1 MTLAVLAPPE
11 TAEAEVA
18 LRESVPDSWNAE
30 IVNRAAPAAW
40 AAVGVTVQQ
49 QLGDPADCWRLR
61 AGRYVGVAEL
71 GSPSA
76 PVKVRIDPKID
87 ADLFLLAD
95 WAYGHV
101 RSAADIDA
109 LPAHIDVLRRE
120 PAACLL
126 GWYLDALEAFV
137 VRWIRRDLQLQRDV
151 LVGRVRGRILM
162 PEYVTRHVAAGS
174 PHHVPCQF
182 LEASLNTPANRI
194 LRRALHETARV
205 IPTLAIPDARRYLHA
220 TVERIEP
227 FLAAVTNQPVA
238 PGDFK
243 RVRLGPAQRHYE
255 PILRKSQAVLAGL
268 FFSQQFGE
276 HAQRAFLWDAA
287 ILFQEALRGILKAWN
302 GGPRLDPGHGSATL
316 MDGDDRRLQSSKVD
330 PDYVLRGD
338 HGTFVLDAKWK
349 NVVIAREI
357 LGSDDNGLEIPVAGT
372 RIKISRSDVYQAVS
386 YSRHDNY
393 RPCETGLVF
402 PVVLGVGEHLPG
414 PLRVTGFG
422 RPVWVLFV
430 DVGTKAHAH
439 FPAFFHSIDAC
450 WTHTE

>member
-1 MTLAVLAPPE
+1 MTLTGVALPE
-11 TAEAEVA
+11 TAAKEVV
-18 LRESVPDSWNAE
+18 LRESVPASWSAE
-30 IVNRAAPAAW
+30 IVHRAAPADW

-49 QLGDPADCWRLR
+49 QLGDPAGSWRLR

-101 RSAADIDA
+101 RSAADADA

-126 GWYLDALEAFV
+126 GWYLGALEAFV
-137 VRWIRRDLQLQRDV
+137 VRWLRRDFQLQRDV
-151 LVGRVRGRILM
+151 LVGRVRGHILM
-162 PEYVTRHVAAGS
+162 PEYVTRHVATGK
-174 PHHVPCQF
+174 PHHVPCQY
-182 LEASLNTPANRI
+182 LEASLNTLANRI

-205 IPTLAIPDARRYLHA
+205 ISTLAIPDARRYLHA

-238 PGDFK
+238 PGDFR
-243 RVRLGPAQRHYE
+243 RVRLGRAQRHYE

-268 FFSQQFGE
+268 FFSQRFGE

-287 ILFQEALRGILKAWN
+287 ILFQEALRGILRTWD
-302 GGPRLDPGHGSATL
+302 GGPRLDAGHGSASL
-316 MDGDDRRLQSSKVD
+316 IDADDRHLQSSKVD
-330 PDYVLRGD
+330 PDYVLRCD
-338 HGTFVLDAKWK
+338 RGTFVLDAKWK
-349 NVVIAREI
+349 NVVVAREL
-357 LGSDDNGLEIPVAGT
+357 LGPEDTGLEIPVAGA

-386 YSRHDNY
+386 YSHHDKY

-402 PVVLGVGEHLPG
+402 PVVLDVGEHLPA

-439 FPAFFHSIDAC
+439 FPAFFDSINVC
-450 WTHTE
+450 WTHTA